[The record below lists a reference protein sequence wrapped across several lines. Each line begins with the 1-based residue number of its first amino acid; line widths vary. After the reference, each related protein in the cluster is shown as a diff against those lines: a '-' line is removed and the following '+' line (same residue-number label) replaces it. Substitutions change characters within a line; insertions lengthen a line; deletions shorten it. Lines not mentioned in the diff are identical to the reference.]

1 MRVELVG
8 LRTLSSELLDL
19 LIRQELEILD
29 VELGYF
35 VKDEGLKH

>member
-19 LIRQELEILD
+19 LIRQELKILD

-35 VKDEGLKH
+35 VDL